1 MKFVASS
8 HVSYHSKTFDSFVR
22 SMLESGVPKDDLYFF
37 VGGGDAYEPIENS
50 HGVHAYHAPH
60 NSVDF
65 TGIVS
70 VLDLDLEADY
80 WFALHDTTRA
90 GPNFYERVSRA
101 TPAGDAVALTADGPS
116 MNMGAYAWP
125 YLKSRR
131 DEILTRFKNVDY
143 SPEGTQRIKKLNVDT
158 EDALLTGE
166 AAFNGSGRV
175 TTGPADHY
183 GTGTPRIVEYFPDV
197 DLYKMKANWACRDAY
212 AVAA

>member
-37 VGGGDAYEPIENS
+37 VGGGDAYEPVENS
-50 HGVHAYHAPH
+50 YGVHAFTAPH

-70 VLDLDLEADY
+70 VLDLDLKADY
-80 WFALHDTTRA
+80 WFALHDTTRV
-90 GPNFYERVSRA
+90 GPNFYERVSTA
-101 TPAGDAVALTADGPS
+101 TVTGDTMALTADGPS
-116 MNMGAYAWP
+116 MNMGAYAWS

-131 DEILTRFKNVDY
+131 DEIMARFKNVDY
-143 SPEGTQRIKKLNVDT
+143 SLEGTRRVKQLNVDT
-158 EDALLTGE
+158 EDALLVGK

-175 TTGPADHY
+175 TTGPVDHY
-183 GTGTPRIVEYFPDV
+183 GTGTQRIVEYFPDV
-197 DLYKMKANWACRDAY
+197 DLYKMKANWTRRDAY
-212 AVAA
+212 VVKV